1 MNVIDRHDRI
11 KRSSISIEKPVF
23 DLRF

>member
-1 MNVIDRHDRI
+1 MNLIDRHDRI